1 MKLEW
6 MHCFVEIAATGSLNK
21 AADNLYLTQP
31 AVSKMMQALEKELG
45 VTLLLR
51 RKTGVSLTEHGE
63 LFLRYAKT
71 ILHSY
76 EAYLADRALLQ
87 NQQAD
92 YNGTLELVVSSSL
105 LQIYYKPIKSQLK
118 KAFPRTRIAF
128 VEADVLAAAQLLAN
142 APHRLAIVSFSDE
155 MKATLDS
162 PIIIETIYQS
172 HLVCCVNKDS
182 PLSST
187 SYPLIE
193 STLDPAVLIQIQF
206 AKSNFGFV
214 IDDICNMRTTN
225 LNMIRTAILSD
236 DNACVLMPQ
245 CIIEKLFQADEISQ
259 LPIMPQ
265 RLIGFG
271 LMYHQEALNKGY
283 FTNAFFKQFKRE
295 LKMVLTH

>member
-1 MKLEW
+1 M
-6 MHCFVEIAATGSLNK
+6 C
-21 AADNLYLTQP
+21 
-31 AVSKMMQALEKELG
+31 
-45 VTLLLR
+45 LLLPNCLPID
-51 RKTGVSLTEHGE
+51 RK
-63 LFLRYAKT
+63 
-71 ILHSY
+71 
-76 EAYLADRALLQ
+76 
-87 NQQAD
+87 
-92 YNGTLELVVSSSL
+92 
-105 LQIYYKPIKSQLK
+105 
-118 KAFPRTRIAF
+118 
-128 VEADVLAAAQLLAN
+128 
-142 APHRLAIVSFSDE
+142 HRLAIVSFSDE

-283 FTNAFFKQFKRE
+283 FTKAFFKAYNMTPTDFLAEHAPEKADRQMQGTASGKSTDRN
-295 LKMVLTH
+295 

>member
-118 KAFPRTRIAF
+118 KAFPRTRF
-128 VEADVLAAAQLLAN
+128 
-142 APHRLAIVSFSDE
+142 
-155 MKATLDS
+155 
-162 PIIIETIYQS
+162 
-172 HLVCCVNKDS
+172 
-182 PLSST
+182 T

-225 LNMIRTAILSD
+225 LIMIRTAILSD

-259 LPIMPQ
+259 LPSMPQ

-271 LMYHQEALNKGY
+271 LMDHQEALNKGY
-283 FTNAFFKQFKRE
+283 FTKAFVKQF
-295 LKMVLTH
+295 